1 MTHTPSRSTRF
12 LVGLSTL
19 LLGLTIVFGAFLVG
33 GAVAGFGPGGD
44 EVAVHS
50 RVDVERLAELPH
62 DVVRPDTVDVTIRV
76 RDASEKQIRLAAA
89 RDLAPGIVVGV
100 AVWLLRGLLLS
111 VRDGDPFIARNV
123 RRLRVMALVVLIGV
137 PLAAFVASLFA
148 SELASSAGL
157 DSGGVQLSMP
167 GNAFLGGLA
176 VLVLSE
182 VFAQGVR
189 MRDDLEGTV

>member
-1 MTHTPSRSTRF
+1 MTHTPTRSTRF

-19 LLGLTIVFGAFLVG
+19 LLGLTIAFGAFLVG

-50 RVDVERLAELPH
+50 RVDVERLAELPE

-100 AVWLLRGLLLS
+100 GGVAAAGAPRLS
-111 VRDGDPFIARNV
+111 VRDGDPFTARNV
-123 RRLRVMALVVLIGV
+123 RRLR
-137 PLAAFVASLFA
+137 
-148 SELASSAGL
+148 
-157 DSGGVQLSMP
+157 
-167 GNAFLGGLA
+167 
-176 VLVLSE
+176 
-182 VFAQGVR
+182 
-189 MRDDLEGTV
+189 RDGPAWS